1 MTSDRAGS
9 SASGPAASALPGAG
23 DLEAVLFDLD
33 DTLFDFTQ
41 YIRAGLDSAADHVEA
56 RDGRAL
62 HEELH
67 AIYFEEGV
75 TEGTFD
81 VLAQRHGVDEA
92 MIPDLVDAYHDSTG
106 ELTPYERAERVLSA
120 LAPAYRL
127 GLITDGR
134 NGRGKL
140 ARLGLADY
148 FEAVCV
154 AHDHGVS
161 KLEEL
166 PFRRVLESLDVEPER
181 AVYVGDN
188 PERDFPI
195 SNALGMTTVRLRRG
209 RFADREP
216 ADDAVPDVTID
227 RLEELLGLL
236 PGVPDGR
243 APDESAP
250 DASS

>member
-1 MTSDRAGS
+1 MTPDGS
-9 SASGPAASALPGAG
+9 GRSGEDGGALPGAA
-23 DLEAVLFDLD
+23 DVEAVCFDLD

-41 YIRAGLDSAADHVEA
+41 YVRAGLDSAADHVEA
-56 RDGRAL
+56 QSGTSL

-81 VLAQRHGVDEA
+81 VLAERHGVDEA
-92 MIPDLVDAYHDSTG
+92 MIPDLVDAYHESTG

-120 LAPAYRL
+120 LESAYRL
-127 GLITDGR
+127 GLVTDGR

-140 ARLGLADY
+140 ERLGIGHY

-154 AHDHGVS
+154 AHDHDVS

-166 PFRRVLESLDVEPER
+166 PFRRVLESLGVEPER

-188 PERDFPI
+188 PRTDFPV

-209 RFADREP
+209 RFVEREP
-216 ADDAVPDVTID
+216 AGEEAPDVTID

-236 PGVPDGR
+236 PEVPDE
-243 APDESAP
+243 AAP